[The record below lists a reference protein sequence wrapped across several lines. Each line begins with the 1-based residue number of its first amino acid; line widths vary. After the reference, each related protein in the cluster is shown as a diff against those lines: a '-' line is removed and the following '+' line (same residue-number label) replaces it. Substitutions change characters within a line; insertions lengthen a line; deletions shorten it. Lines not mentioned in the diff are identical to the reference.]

1 MLGHTHALFGVTM
14 LVVAEVLAKEAG
26 LGLVQPHLVKGLPTG
41 LVLGAGAAILGALA
55 PDLDAD
61 DSSIQHDLGGL
72 SEIIRGSLLLF
83 GVQHRGVLHS
93 GLVIGLVMALGW
105 LLGGQ
110 IGYADVGLA
119 FGLGYLSHIVLADAM
134 TIRGVPL
141 FWPLEHSF
149 HLLPKGLR
157 VRTGG
162 PVEALVFLAVALGVA
177 GLVWLRPDLIPAE
190 FLKWLKLVWKG

>member
-1 MLGHTHALFGVTM
+1 MEF
-14 LVVAEVLAKEAG
+14 
-26 LGLVQPHLVKGLPTG
+26 VQPHMIKGMPTG
-41 LVLGAGAAILGALA
+41 LVLCTGAAILGALA

-61 DSSIQHDLGGL
+61 DASIQHDLGGV
-72 SEIIRGSLLLF
+72 SEIIRGGLLLF

-93 GLVIGLVMALGW
+93 GLVSGLVMALGW
-105 LLGGQ
+105 LVGRSL
-110 IGYADVGLA
+110 GYADVGLA

-141 FWPLEHSF
+141 FWPLDRPF

-162 PVEALVFLAVALGVA
+162 PVEGLVFLLVAVGVV
-177 GLVWLRPDLIPAE
+177 GVFWLRPDLIPTE
-190 FLKWLKLVWKG
+190 IFSWLKLIWKG